1 MRKWPAENNENWNV
15 LIQNMKYYSSF
26 SVFFCFRKLW
36 FLANSGELFSP
47 FCLFKCST
55 FFEGFF
61 FREIVMCLLVPS
73 VIYMYYKVIFAV
85 IDENMCLQLT
95 SNEIYHQYRKALTYS
110 INSSLNS
117 QATAAIPANGILD
130 ASIVIWIYHDL
141 YEKLISRTDSS
152 YFYDYT
158 VWFRLVVTCAI
169 FVHLYVLVIGHSL
182 AFQSKTLSNRPAGV
196 RTRNGMSFFS
206 VDMLFNRCHRKNP
219 L

>member
-1 MRKWPAENNENWNV
+1 
-15 LIQNMKYYSSF
+15 MKCIDSKYEIL
-26 SVFFCFRKLW
+26 FFFFGIL
-36 FLANSGELFSP
+36 LFSETLVSSQ
-47 FCLFKCST
+47 FRRTFLSILFVQVFDFLWRS
-55 FFEGFF
+55 F

-141 YEKLISRTDSS
+141 CEKLISRTDSS